1 MIYFFLQVAAHP
13 RGMSGQELKQ
23 KQTTEEGCLQ
33 TLASSWA
40 DA

>member
-1 MIYFFLQVAAHP
+1 MAYFFLPVAAHP
-13 RGMSGQELKQ
+13 QGMSGQELKQ
-23 KQTTEEGCLQ
+23 KQTTEECCLW